1 MLKKMLSG
9 IMATMLAVCA
19 LPAAAFAEQRTEVID
34 QQPIQSIN
42 IGNDDL
48 RPSVKNFF
56 RPYTLRGLLLES
68 TRSTL
73 QRAAFGNTVFGTQKF
88 APTTTTPRG
97 VTVVPWNSMATEFV
111 QQILRKGERLSQRN
125 GRFSG
130 PQMMIV
136 IGIVFAINRLY

>member
-1 MLKKMLSG
+1 MLKKCFPVLWQQCLPFVHFLRQRSQSRGLRLS
-9 IMATMLAVCA
+9 ISNPFSLSTSATLI
-19 LPAAAFAEQRTEVID
+19 FA
-34 QQPIQSIN
+34 
-42 IGNDDL
+42 
-48 RPSVKNFF
+48 
-56 RPYTLRGLLLES
+56 LRGLLLES

>member
-48 RPSVKNFF
+48 R
-56 RPYTLRGLLLES
+56 LRGLLLES